1 MDLLKIAEERIEEL
15 EEQLIMLKKEAAE
28 QRARADAA
36 ESRLKLKNRR
46 IILLTTDIEE
56 NVPSPPSRASESWDT
71 VTLPE
76 FHRRHSL
83 MDSPLSTP
91 SPIDRRMSLP
101 IWPSVI
107 QVPTTDVV
115 VVASQV
121 LKTVKA
127 YEKRLLSR
135 KDNPLWTKEILCG
148 HATNLG
154 INPNGKNRDQLIEDM
169 RFAIENDI
177 IVSNPSYV
185 LNLYEK
191 RLPEV
196 SVTELD
202 KETIEEHCKYYG
214 ISIDGKRKPKLWD
227 ELRDVIKRK

>member
-135 KDNPLWTKEILCG
+135 KDNPLLTK
-148 HATNLG
+148 
-154 INPNGKNRDQLIEDM
+154 
-169 RFAIENDI
+169 
-177 IVSNPSYV
+177 
-185 LNLYEK
+185 
-191 RLPEV
+191 
-196 SVTELD
+196 
-202 KETIEEHCKYYG
+202 
-214 ISIDGKRKPKLWD
+214 
-227 ELRDVIKRK
+227 

>member
-28 QRARADAA
+28 QRARAEAA

-46 IILLTTDIEE
+46 IILLTNDIDE
-56 NVPSPPSRASESWDT
+56 NVPSPSRAVENWDI
-71 VTLPE
+71 PE
-76 FHRRHSL
+76 RRHSF
-83 MDSPLSTP
+83 MESPLSTP

-101 IWPSVI
+101 IWPSVVV
-107 QVPTTDVV
+107 QVPTADVV

-177 IVSNPSYV
+177 IVSNPSFV

-202 KETIEEHCKYYG
+202 KDTIEEHCKYYG